1 MSADLNTIFENIRT
15 LQNVDPDPGL
25 VSPLHAE
32 LLRFRIH
39 TAHLLQTEITTPDEQ
54 VNAAARVGNLIS
66 VGHIAHI
73 MIGSRYKHFS
83 QHIESLQFYSDN
95 LYFFREIAKTEG
107 LFYNPRGTRGKTLDR
122 FLSDLE
128 QIVLREFSRIVPRQ
142 DDESPERY
150 VERVSITLTRQELDY
165 IVSSPD
171 NINHSLNL
179 LPPIA
184 K

>member
-1 MSADLNTIFENIRT
+1 MSADLNTLFEKIRT
-15 LQNVDPDPGL
+15 LRNVDPNPGL
-25 VSPLHAE
+25 VSPLHAK
-32 LLRFRIH
+32 LLRFSIH
-39 TAHLLQTEITTPDEQ
+39 TAHLLQTEISTPDEQ

-83 QHIESLQFYSDN
+83 QHIESLQFHSDY
-95 LYFFREIAKTEG
+95 LYFLDKIAKNDG
-107 LFYNPRGTRGKTLDR
+107 LHFNPQGRMGKTLDLY
-122 FLSDLE
+122 LSDLE

-165 IVSSPD
+165 TVSSPD